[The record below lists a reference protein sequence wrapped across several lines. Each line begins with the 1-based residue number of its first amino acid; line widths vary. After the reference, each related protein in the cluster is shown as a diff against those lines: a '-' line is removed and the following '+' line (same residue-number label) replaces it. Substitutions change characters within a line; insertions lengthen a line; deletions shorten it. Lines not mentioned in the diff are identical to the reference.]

1 MNRWPGVNWLW
12 LPEVDSTNSL
22 AERLLEA
29 WFKDAE
35 AELPTTLICADRQ
48 WAGRGR
54 QDRVW
59 QSPLGN
65 VYVTLLCRQDLAA
78 LPWLPLA
85 AAVALREGV
94 LRLLPLAP
102 VLLKWPNDLQAQGGK
117 LGGVLCSS
125 RVRGDKAWTITGL
138 GLNVLTAPEL
148 HEEGRSAVNL
158 RDLGFRGTLELARS
172 TVLDT
177 FVAEFFPLLR
187 QPELLRERWLAA
199 SAHKLG
205 DRLAVR
211 TGTGVLEG
219 TFSGLTNDGRLL
231 LQVEGKL
238 ASLVA
243 GELA

>member
-1 MNRWPGVNWLW
+1 MNRWPGINWLW

-35 AELPTTLICADRQ
+35 GEIPTTLICADRQ
-48 WAGRGR
+48 RAGRGR
-54 QDRVW
+54 RNRVW
-59 QSPLGN
+59 QSPPGN
-65 VYVTLLCRQDLAA
+65 IYVTLLCRQDLAA

-85 AAVALREGV
+85 AAVALRDGV

-102 VLLKWPNDLQAQGGK
+102 VLLKWPNDLQVKGGK

-125 RVRGDKAWTITGL
+125 RVQGNKAWTVTGF
-138 GLNVLTAPEL
+138 GLNVLAAPTLED
-148 HEEGRSAVNL
+148 EGKSAVNL
-158 RDLGFRGTLELARS
+158 RDLGFQGSFELARL

-177 FVAEFFPLLR
+177 VVAEFFPLLR
-187 QPELLRERWLAA
+187 QPKLLRERWLAS
-199 SAHKLG
+199 SAHKVG

-211 TGTGVLEG
+211 TDAGILEG

-231 LQVEGKL
+231 LQLEGKL
-238 ASLVA
+238 VALAA
-243 GELA
+243 GELS